1 MKIVRQL
8 EPTRWKTFV
17 DENPYGN
24 IFHTPEMFDV
34 FARTK
39 GHQPELW
46 ATVDDRGNPLALLP
60 LVKLTLLNG
69 PLRFLTTRAV
79 CYGSVLA
86 APNEQ
91 GKAALNFLLDHY
103 KKETS
108 GNALFTELRN
118 MVDIQEVQSV
128 LDEHGFVYE
137 DHLNFISDL
146 TLPEDALWRKISKR
160 KRETIRAAQNRGTT
174 IEEMTDPAKFDIA
187 YRFLQDVYARVHIPL
202 ADASLFRSAFNI
214 LAPRGMF
221 KILLARVGE
230 KYAGSLFLLTYH
242 GRILY
247 WYIGANRAMSANAP
261 SEVLVWH
268 AMQWGK
274 ANDYSMFDFGGGG
287 KPTEPYG
294 PREFKSRFGGTQV
307 NFGRHLR
314 VHSLLRLKLSQVG
327 YQLYRRSALFKASVS
342 TT

>member
-8 EPTRWKTFV
+8 EPARWKTFV
-17 DENPYGN
+17 DENPDGN
-24 IFHTPEMFDV
+24 IFHTPEMFEV
-34 FARTK
+34 YARAK
-39 GHQPELW
+39 GHRPELW
-46 ATVDDRGNPLALLP
+46 AAVDDQGHPLALLP
-60 LVKLTLLNG
+60 VVKLTLLSG

-79 CYGSVLA
+79 GYGSVLA

-91 GKAALNFLLDHY
+91 GRAALNLLLDQY
-103 KKETS
+103 KKEAR

-118 MVDIQEVQSV
+118 QSDLHQVQAA
-128 LDEHGFVYE
+128 LGERGFVYE

-146 TLPEDALWRKISKR
+146 ALPEDTLWRKISKR
-160 KRETIRAAQNRGTT
+160 KRDSIRAAQNHGTT
-174 IEEMTDPAKFDIA
+174 IEELTDPAKFDIA
-187 YRFLQDVYARVHIPL
+187 YGFLQDVYARVHVPL
-202 ADASLFRSAFNI
+202 ADASLFRAAFDV

-247 WYIGANRAMSANAP
+247 WYIGADRAMTAGAP

-274 ANDYSMFDFGGGG
+274 ANGYSTFDFGGGG

-307 NFGRHLR
+307 NFGRHVC
-314 VHSLLRLKLSQVG
+314 VHSPLRLKLSQVG
-327 YQLYRRSALFKASVS
+327 YQLYRRSALFKASAP
-342 TT
+342 TA